1 MQTNGWI
8 AFAGIM
14 LFMAGMFGA
23 IDGLVA
29 IIHDQVFLI
38 TDDQVILL
46 DLTAWGWVH
55 LIVGSLALVTG
66 LSVLS
71 GQLWAV
77 ILGVFLAMTSAVTQL
92 LFITVFPWW
101 SLAIIAIDVLV
112 IYGLVVHGGEAAEAG
127 GVSTGA

>member
-1 MQTNGWI
+1 MKTNGWI

-38 TDDQVILL
+38 TDDQIILL

-55 LIVGSLALVTG
+55 LIVGSLAMVTG
-66 LSVLS
+66 LSVMS

-77 ILGVFLAMTSAVTQL
+77 ILGIFLAMASATTQL
-92 LFITVFPWW
+92 LFITVFPLW
-101 SLAIIAIDVLV
+101 SLAIIAIDILV
-112 IYGLVVHGGEAAEAG
+112 IYGLVVHGEEATHAS
-127 GVSTGA
+127 GVEVQR